1 MKLIATVTLV
11 TKTGHEVVPGSVV
24 EVKDAAEA
32 ARLVKLGF
40 AKPAEPAEPAE
51 PAAQAAAGQGEEAA
65 KP

>member
-11 TKTGHEVVPGSVV
+11 TKAGHEVLPGSIV

-40 AKPAEPAEPAE
+40 AEPAEPAE
-51 PAAQAAAGQGEEAA
+51 PAAQAAAGQGDEAA

>member
-40 AKPAEPAEPAE
+40 AEPAEPAE
-51 PAAQAAAGQGEEAA
+51 PAAQAAAGQGDEAA
-65 KP
+65 QP

>member
-11 TKTGHEVVPGSVV
+11 TKAGHEVLPGSIV

-40 AKPAEPAEPAE
+40 AEPAE

>member
-1 MKLIATVTLV
+1 MKLIATITLV

-32 ARLVKLGF
+32 ARLVERGF
-40 AKPAEPAEPAE
+40 AEPAEPAE

-65 KP
+65 TP

>member
-40 AKPAEPAEPAE
+40 AEPAEPT
-51 PAAQAAAGQGEEAA
+51 AQAAAGQGEEAA
-65 KP
+65 QP

>member
-11 TKTGHEVVPGSVV
+11 TKAGYEVLPGSIV

-40 AKPAEPAEPAE
+40 AEPAEPAE

>member
-1 MKLIATVTLV
+1 MKLIATITLV

-40 AKPAEPAEPAE
+40 AEPADKAE
-51 PAAQAAAGQGEEAA
+51 PAAQAAAGQGAEAA
-65 KP
+65 QP

>member
-11 TKTGHEVVPGSVV
+11 TKAGHEVLPGSIV

-40 AKPAEPAEPAE
+40 AKPAEPAEPA
-51 PAAQAAAGQGEEAA
+51 AQAAAGQGEEAA